1 MAASIQEA
9 IQKALERASEKHV
22 KAATPPSAPPST
34 TPVIPPEW
42 DDEPTAV
49 QTNQTQPQP
58 QPQTQPQTQPQEKT
72 MQTAQEKPMS
82 AKKAQYFKPTTNVTR
97 ATFAHIKNNPGL
109 NRAQVIKQLEPQG
122 YQMTSTSSIIAQFIR
137 MGYVR
142 RTDDGA
148 LFALINEYKPVK
160 TAVLKQSRA
169 KEAKQIKALVSAAK
183 KKVHLTNGALPKQER
198 KRVVVSVIGEDKNQ
212 RIVDSSGGLASLQ
225 PVKPVQDG
233 FDAQRFVDSMTLGQA
248 RQVYDVLRK
257 VFGG

>member
-9 IQKALERASEKHV
+9 IQKALERASEKHT
-22 KAATPPSAPPST
+22 KTAIPPST
-34 TPVIPPEW
+34 AVVVPPEW

-49 QTNQTQPQP
+49 QTNQTQH
-58 QPQTQPQTQPQEKT
+58 QPQEKT
-72 MQTAQEKPMS
+72 VQATQEKPMS
-82 AKKAQYFKPTTNVTR
+82 AKKAAYFKPTTNVTR
-97 ATFAHIKNNPGL
+97 ATFNHIKNNPGL

-148 LFALINEYKPVK
+148 LFALINEYQPVK

-169 KEAKQIKALVSAAK
+169 KEAKQLKALVSAAK
-183 KKVHLTNGALPKQER
+183 KKVHLTNGEPPKPTTPRTQR
-198 KRVVVSVIGEDKNQ
+198 KVEIPVLAAPETKVAVSPTTNT
-212 RIVDSSGGLASLQ
+212 
-225 PVKPVQDG
+225 
-233 FDAQRFVDSMTLGQA
+233 FDAQKFVDGMTLGQA
-248 RQVYDVLRK
+248 RQVYEVLRK

>member
-9 IQKALERASEKHV
+9 IQKALERASEKHT
-22 KAATPPSAPPST
+22 KTAIPPST
-34 TPVIPPEW
+34 AVVVPPEW
-42 DDEPTAV
+42 DDEPTSV

-58 QPQTQPQTQPQEKT
+58 QPQPQEKT
-72 MQTAQEKPMS
+72 VQATQEKPMS
-82 AKKAQYFKPTTNVTR
+82 AKKAAYFKPTTNVTR
-97 ATFAHIKNNPGL
+97 ATFNHIKNNPGL

-148 LFALINEYKPVK
+148 LFALINEYQPVK

-169 KEAKQIKALVSAAK
+169 KEAKQLKALVSAAK
-183 KKVHLTNGALPKQER
+183 KKVHLKSVEPPKQER
-198 KRVVVSVIGEDKNQ
+198 KRIVVSVIGEDKNQ
-212 RIVDSSGGLASLQ
+212 RVIGASGGLASLQ
-225 PVKPVQDG
+225 SAKPVQDG

-248 RQVYDVLRK
+248 RQVYEVLRK